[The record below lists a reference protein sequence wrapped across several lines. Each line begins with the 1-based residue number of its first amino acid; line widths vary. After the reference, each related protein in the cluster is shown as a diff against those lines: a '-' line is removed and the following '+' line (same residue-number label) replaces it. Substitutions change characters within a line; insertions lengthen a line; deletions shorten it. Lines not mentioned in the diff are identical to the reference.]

1 MSVAQ
6 SRAHLTASPN
16 AEFQRNL
23 RLEQAGIN
31 TSIGQWMKKIN
42 CFSIVGTLKVEKV
55 EPKDW
60 EKKKIIITPWRRVKS
75 NRPTLVLRVAN
86 TYETP

>member
-1 MSVAQ
+1 M
-6 SRAHLTASPN
+6 HLTASPN

-42 CFSIVGTLKVEKV
+42 CFSIVGNLKVEKV

-60 EKKKIIITPWRRVKS
+60 EKKKTSLYFGEV
-75 NRPTLVLRVAN
+75 
-86 TYETP
+86 